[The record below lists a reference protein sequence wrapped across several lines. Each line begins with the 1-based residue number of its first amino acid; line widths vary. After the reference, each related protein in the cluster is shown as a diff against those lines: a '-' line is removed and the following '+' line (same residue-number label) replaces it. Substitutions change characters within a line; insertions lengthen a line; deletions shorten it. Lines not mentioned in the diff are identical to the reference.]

1 MTGFSPI
8 CPRAHTISIGVSYIM
23 CRKAE
28 VSAVSARP
36 SLTKGDAQ
44 MLNPSSN
51 PERSPQKKGPHQRW
65 EPFLLEATP
74 RFELGNQGFA
84 DPCLTTWLCRHG
96 IEKGAVSGRPFHL
109 ERLTR
114 LELATSTLA
123 RWRST
128 R

>member
-1 MTGFSPI
+1 M
-8 CPRAHTISIGVSYIM
+8 PRLHKIETPSY
-23 CRKAE
+23 
-28 VSAVSARP
+28 
-36 SLTKGDAQ
+36 LQ
-44 MLNPSSN
+44 
-51 PERSPQKKGPHQRW
+51 QKKDTLYSVS
-65 EPFLLEATP
+65 FFLEATP

-84 DPCLTTWLCRHG
+84 DPCLTTWLCRRRM
-96 IEKGAVSGRPFHL
+96 EKGAVPGRPFHL